1 MSDFCLPSFGADMEA
16 AKIVEWNVK
25 PGDKFRRGDIIV
37 AVETDKGIIDIE
49 IYDDGIVDQILVEP
63 PARVKVGA
71 VLATYHTEA
80 TAPSSTVA
88 VNTMAQPESIS
99 RRETETII
107 PTAASVEAG
116 RKRVSPAARQHA
128 RDLNIDIE
136 KIAGTGPHG
145 AVTIED
151 VDAAAKIQTVAAGE
165 NAKPSS
171 VIAPPDTG
179 MRRVIAA
186 AMSRSKREIPHYY
199 LSTTIDMTRALTWL
213 ENFNANR
220 PIEQRVV
227 YAVLLL
233 KAVAKALHKTPELN
247 GVYVE
252 NSFQPAQ
259 TFHIGVAISLRDG
272 GLVLPTLH
280 DVDSKPLP
288 DLMHAFD
295 DLISRARSGHLR
307 ASELQDS
314 TITITSL
321 GEQGVESVYP
331 IIYPPQVAIVG
342 FGSIVERPWAIDG
355 MLAVRRVMTATLAA
369 DHRVSDGHRG
379 GLFLAA
385 VNRHLQEPES
395 L

>member
-16 AKIVEWNVK
+16 AKVVEWNVK
-25 PGDKFRRGDIIV
+25 PGAQFKRGDIIV

-49 IYDDGIVDQILVEP
+49 VFEDGIIDQILVEP
-63 PARVKVGA
+63 DTRVRVGT
-71 VLATYHTEA
+71 VLATYHAEGA
-80 TAPSSTVA
+80 APSSAVSAVA
-88 VNTMAQPESIS
+88 PIKTEAMIAEKA
-99 RRETETII
+99 ETISSI
-107 PTAASVEAG
+107 TATATTE
-116 RKRVSPAARQHA
+116 RKRVSPAARQRA
-128 RDLNIDIE
+128 RELNIDVE

-151 VDAAAKIQTVAAGE
+151 VDAAAKIAAPVAKEISAPRKE
-165 NAKPSS
+165 
-171 VIAPPDTG
+171 IAEPMSG

-220 PIEQRVV
+220 PITERVV
-227 YAVLLL
+227 YAVLLM

-247 GVYVE
+247 GLWVNDV
-252 NSFQPAQ
+252 FQPSS
-259 TFHIGVAISLRDG
+259 TFHLGVAISLRGG
-272 GLVLPTLH
+272 GLILPTLR
-280 DVDSKPLP
+280 DVDSTSLP
-288 DLMHAFD
+288 ELMRAFD
-295 DLISRARSGHLR
+295 DLITRARSGHLR

-314 TITITSL
+314 TITVTSL

-342 FGSIVERPWAIDG
+342 FGSIVERPWAVDG
-355 MLAVRRVMTATLAA
+355 MLGVHRVITATLAA

-385 VNRHLQEPES
+385 LNKYLQEPES